1 MNTVSVGLVAAGAR
15 MTREGGW
22 RTVPWTAMDDMTA
35 APRRA
40 SGRRPVQRSDRSDRS
55 DRSERSERSE
65 RAERAGQARSAGKN
79 RQASPNKARAL
90 PRPPKQSA
98 ASARRTGRRLLTLTI
113 AAIVLL
119 GALIG
124 YALTRPEEWQ
134 RSGPPIS
141 VSAWAPYWQTDSALS
156 SFNDN
161 RLVFSDLSLFAYEAT
176 AADVVVPFSGLG
188 SDVLATYRTAAHAA
202 GVKLTASIIDG
213 TAAREMAA
221 ILADPA
227 SRKVHVDTIIA
238 FAAAND
244 FDGIDL
250 DYEKFAFSDG
260 RDTWETTRPNWVAF
274 VGELAA
280 ALHRDGKTLT
290 VSVPS
295 SGDYPVYDYE
305 AMGKVVDKIRIMAY
319 DYSTGAAGPIAPIE
333 WVRDVVKSAKKLVPA
348 DKLVLGVPVYGYD
361 WPVTTVG
368 TCPGTDDDQPGRRN
382 VSSKSAATLA
392 AEKGIVPTWDVATA
406 ERTFQYTEQLTGVD
420 PAGTPVTCTVT
431 RVVWYADAQAVHDRA
446 YVAERQ
452 DLSGIAIWSLG
463 SDDATVWEGIAQAR
477 ADVEVWPP
485 VDPSASSAVATSID
499 LPTPFTAG

>member
-1 MNTVSVGLVAAGAR
+1 
-15 MTREGGW
+15 MTRDGGSVP
-22 RTVPWTAMDDMTA
+22 VPWFAMDDTTA

-40 SGRRPVQRSDRSDRS
+40 SGRRPIAG
-55 DRSERSERSE
+55 
-65 RAERAGQARSAGKN
+65 AERAARGRSARPA
-79 RQASPNKARAL
+79 RQPSGSHARADE
-90 PRPPKQSA
+90 PPKQSA

-113 AAIVLL
+113 GALLLL

-124 YALTRPEEWQ
+124 YALTRPKAWD
-134 RSGPPIS
+134 RSGPPIA
-141 VSAWAPYWQTDSALS
+141 VSGWAPYWQTDSALS

-161 RLVFSDLSLFAYEAT
+161 RGVFNDLSLFAYQAT
-176 AADVVVPFSGLG
+176 AADVVAPFSGLG
-188 SDVLATYRTAAHAA
+188 PEVLDTYRTAAHAA

-213 TAAREMAA
+213 TAAHAMAG

-238 FAAAND
+238 FANSNG

-274 VGELAA
+274 VTDLAA
-280 ALHRDGKTLT
+280 ALHHEGKTLT
-290 VSVPS
+290 VSAPS
-295 SGDYPVYDYE
+295 SGDYTVYDYE

-319 DYSTGAAGPIAPIE
+319 DYSTGEAGPIAPIE

-361 WPVTTVG
+361 WPATIVG
-368 TCPGTDDDQPGRRN
+368 TCPGTEDDQPARKN
-382 VSSKSAATLA
+382 VSSKSAAALA
-392 AEKGIVPTWDVATA
+392 AANGVVPMWDPTSA
-406 ERTFQYTEQLTGVD
+406 ERTFQYTEQLTGLD
-420 PAGTPVTCTVT
+420 STGTAVTCTVGH
-431 RVVWYADAQAVHDRA
+431 VVWYADAQAVHDRA

-452 DLSGIAIWSLG
+452 GLSGIAIWSLG
-463 SDDATVWEGIAQAR
+463 SDDATVWDGIAQAR

-485 VDPSASSAVATSID
+485 VDSTAASLASVAATTT
-499 LPTPFTAG
+499 LTNG